1 MRNMNE
7 LMRAVRPNHD
17 TPAAGAAARNKIRQ
31 KWLMLVVFFVIA
43 VIISFAGVIPASV
56 NLKEGDIAM
65 DNIVAPRRIVD
76 TRMTEALRIQAEN
89 MTSPIYDYIA
99 SAKTEALGK
108 IGTFFGFIVML
119 DENAVNDTAVA
130 SYNSVYGVSLTPEQY
145 AALAALSTWSTN
157 QLSDNISTFASD
169 AYAGEVVASKLD
181 AVLEGLSAKIDD
193 MPGYSGEVKT
203 IAKLLLR
210 FFIGPNMIINE
221 EATALAKEAARES
234 VHEVVYEA
242 GQTIINMGSVVTA
255 HQIQLLK
262 DCGLIRTSIFEN
274 IGRLVGVPGLILVIM
289 GMFITYLYFYH
300 YEIFYDNKR
309 LMLLTTQIVLMLV
322 IAMACSY
329 FSVYLIPISILT
341 MSLCMV
347 FNARVA
353 VQTNL
358 FFMLLLGVTLQL
370 DFDSFVY
377 LTISGYIGIMYTRQ
391 INARTQLFKSAA
403 LVSVVNLLVI
413 LLIAVFRST
422 LSVRTFSE
430 LAYGI
435 GNGLI
440 SAFLTNAFLLIW
452 EGLFNVTTPFK
463 LLEMSGASDQV
474 MQRLMMDAPGT
485 YQHSLVVSN
494 MAQAAA
500 KAIGAN
506 ALLARVGAYYHDIGK
521 APNAIY
527 FKENQ
532 SNDTNPHDFISPVI
546 SAKILKDH
554 VNEGVALADKHNL
567 PDEVSEFICTHHGTS
582 EMTYFKVK
590 AEEAGYQGDEDFH
603 YTGRIPITKETS
615 VVMLADSCE
624 AAVRSLDEPTPENI
638 TKMIEMIFKKKTAE
652 KQLIKSALSYSE
664 TERIKGCF
672 NDVLVGVYHTRIKYP
687 EHQADDND

>member
-1 MRNMNE
+1 MNGQP
-7 LMRAVRPNHD
+7 RTVKSKKD
-17 TPAAGAAARNKIRQ
+17 TPSVGAILKNGAKQ
-31 KWLMLVVFFVIA
+31 KWFMLIVFFLIA
-43 VIISFAGVIPASV
+43 IIISFVGVFPTSI
-56 NLKEGDIAM
+56 NLNEGDIASE
-65 DNIVAPRRIVD
+65 NIVAPRRIVD
-76 TRMTEALRIQAEN
+76 TRMTEALKNQAESL
-89 MTSPIYDYIA
+89 TSPIYDYIS

-108 IGTFFGFIVML
+108 IDAFFTFIVTL
-119 DENAVNDTAVA
+119 DGSTLSDDTVA
-130 SYNSVYGVSLTPEQY
+130 SYNSIYGVSLTSSQY
-145 AALAALSTWSTN
+145 ATLAALSAWSTN
-157 QLSDNISTFASD
+157 QLSDNIANIAED
-169 AYAGEVVASKLD
+169 AYKGEVVASKLD
-181 AVLEGLSAKIDD
+181 EVIEGLAVKVDNIAGYSDEVKSVAKI
-193 MPGYSGEVKT
+193 
-203 IAKLLLR
+203 LLR
-210 FFIGPNMIINE
+210 SFIGPNMIINE

-234 VHEVVYEA
+234 VHEVIYEA
-242 GQTIINMGSVVTA
+242 GQTIITRGEVVTA

-262 DCGLIRTSIFEN
+262 DCGMIRTSLFEN
-274 IGRLVGVPGLILVIM
+274 IGRLIGIPGLIIVIM

-300 YEIFYDNKR
+300 YEIYADNKR
-309 LMLLTTQIVLMLV
+309 LLLLTTQIVLMLI
-322 IAMACSY
+322 IALACSY

-391 INARTQLFKSAA
+391 INARTQLFKSAV
-403 LVSVVNLLVI
+403 LVSFVNILVI
-413 LLIAVFRST
+413 FIMAVFRST
-422 LSVRTFSE
+422 LSVRTLSE

-474 MQRLMMDAPGT
+474 MQRLMIEAPGT

-500 KAIGAN
+500 KTIGAN

-532 SNDTNPHDFISPVI
+532 TNDTNPHDFISPVI

-554 VNEGVALADKHNL
+554 VNEGIALADKYNL
-567 PDEVSEFICTHHGTS
+567 PDEVSEFIYTHHGTS

-590 AEEAGYQGDEDFH
+590 AEESGYRGEEDFH
-603 YTGRIPITKETS
+603 YTGQIPVTKETS
-615 VVMLADSCE
+615 IVMLADSCE
-624 AAVRSLDEPTPENI
+624 AAVRSLDEPTPDNI
-638 TKMIEMIFKKKTAE
+638 GKMIEMIFKKKIGE
-652 KQLIKSALSYSE
+652 KQLVKSELSYNE
-664 TERIKGCF
+664 TERIKSCF
-672 NDVLVGVYHTRIKYP
+672 HDVLVGVYHSRIKYP
-687 EHQADDND
+687 EHKADEDD